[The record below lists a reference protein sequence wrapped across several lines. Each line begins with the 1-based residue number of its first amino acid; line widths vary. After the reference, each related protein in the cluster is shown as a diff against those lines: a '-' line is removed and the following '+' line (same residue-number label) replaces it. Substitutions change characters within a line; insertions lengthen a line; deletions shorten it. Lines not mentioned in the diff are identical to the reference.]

1 MCMYWIQINYV
12 REEDNILHVPYSAMS
27 YRYHVCNAAAVA
39 SHKKYAIIILL
50 FFIFQ
55 DVYMPMMFA
64 LKMKYVLTVSEKNI
78 DMDVGKIK
86 FTHFTSVILTSW
98 YSRFY
103 VMYHIKQYIIPTLP
117 TMINWGALY
126 YSNSVINCKA
136 NLYLMSVVNL
146 TYMSWRRS
154 FVFNGTLQLFIYS

>member
-1 MCMYWIQINYV
+1 MRMYWIQINYV

-86 FTHFTSVILTSW
+86 NTHFTSVI
-98 YSRFY
+98 
-103 VMYHIKQYIIPTLP
+103 PTP
-117 TMINWGALY
+117 G
-126 YSNSVINCKA
+126 
-136 NLYLMSVVNL
+136 
-146 TYMSWRRS
+146 
-154 FVFNGTLQLFIYS
+154 